1 MLLEPWSVPE
11 ARPLYDSSML
21 LAQRTTMAALH
32 RLRQISQ
39 KVSQPSVTGWGRRP
53 AAALRALSQ
62 RLSKGFTEV
71 VNGFTNDG
79 WSMLESDGIDDVTLV
94 VNSSPNKM
102 MGLNLGYTNGFPSN
116 VPPAILLR
124 FMREH
129 RSEWADT
136 SIDAYSAAAI
146 KAGPCS
152 LPEARAGG
160 YGGQFMEV
168 IKLENM
174 GYFRDDMTMPAL

>member
-53 AAALRALSQ
+53 ASALRALSQ

-102 MGLNLGYTNGFPSN
+102 MGLNLGYTNGFPS
-116 VPPAILLR
+116 VASSVLC
-124 FMREH
+124 
-129 RSEWADT
+129 A
-136 SIDAYSAAAI
+136 
-146 KAGPCS
+146 KAS
-152 LPEARAGG
+152 TL
-160 YGGQFMEV
+160 
-168 IKLENM
+168 
-174 GYFRDDMTMPAL
+174 